1 LSDPKEAAGLRIL
14 VISNMYPPHHLGG
27 YELSCRDVIGR
38 WRSKGHQVEILTSD
52 LRLESATE
60 ADEQDRGVRRVLRLY
75 WRDFEILRPPIR
87 ERLAIERWN
96 QGKLREAIAEFKPD
110 VISGWH
116 MGALSLGMLTTVGDL
131 GIPLILV
138 MQDDW
143 LIYGPNIDGWLHLFK
158 RLPGIR
164 RVART
169 LTGVPTTFRPPPS
182 TTACY
187 ISEANRRRAQKE
199 AHWLPARSA
208 ITNNGVDPVDFPLRD
223 PAVRDWNWR
232 LLYVG
237 RIEERKGVAVAVES
251 LSSLP
256 AQATLRIVG
265 PPDAAFVSQLSSR
278 IEQLGLKDRVVF
290 DNSARSRLHEVYSEA
305 DVLLFPVLWDEPFGI
320 VPLEAMA
327 CATPVIA
334 TGTGGSGE
342 FLIDEA
348 NCLLVEPGDAG
359 GLADAVRRVTDE
371 SLRRR
376 LIEGGRLTAQNL
388 NVDEYALVL
397 ESWHVAAAA
406 GYSHGEPETRVPLD
420 ELLAPLRSRGS

>member
-1 LSDPKEAAGLRIL
+1 MSDSKEAAGLRIL
-14 VISNMYPPHHLGG
+14 VVSNMYPPHHLGG
-27 YELSCRDVIGR
+27 YELSCRDVVAR

-60 ADEQDRGVRRVLRLY
+60 DEQDVGVRRVLRLY
-75 WRDFEILRPPIR
+75 WRDFDILKPPLR
-87 ERLAIERWN
+87 ERLRMERWN
-96 QGKLREAIAEFKPD
+96 QHQLKQAITEFRPD
-110 VISGWH
+110 VVSGWH
-116 MGALSLGMLTTVGDL
+116 MGALSLGMLTTVGEL
-131 GIPLILV
+131 GIPLVLV

-164 RVART
+164 RVARR
-169 LTGVPTTFRPPPS
+169 LTGVPTNFRPSPS

-187 ISEANRRRAQKE
+187 ISETTRRRAENE
-199 AHWLPARSA
+199 AGWVPTRST
-208 ITNNGVDPVDFPLRD
+208 ITYNGVDPVDFPLRE
-223 PAVRDWNWR
+223 PAKGDWMWR

-237 RIEERKGVAVAVES
+237 RIEERKGVAVAIEA
-251 LSSLP
+251 LASLP

-278 IEQLGLKDRVVF
+278 IEQLGLQDRVRF
-290 DNSARSRLHEVYSEA
+290 DNCARSLLHEVYSEA

-348 NCLLVEPGDAG
+348 NCLLVGPGDAD
-359 GLADAVRRVTDE
+359 GLAGAVRRVTDDA
-371 SLRRR
+371 LRRR
-376 LIEGGRLTAQNL
+376 LVEGGRLTAQNL
-388 NVDEYALVL
+388 NVDEYARVL
-397 ESWHVAAAA
+397 DAWHTAAAA
-406 GYSHGEPETRVPLD
+406 GYSNGEPEPRRPLD
-420 ELLAPLRSRGS
+420 ELLATLRTAR